1 MIEIDILAI
10 YKVYA
15 ILGGLLYLI
24 SWVLLSLFG
33 KQVEYGYTWAYP
45 TINEV
50 KITIN
55 YFVKAVCVCRIIII
69 INIGK
74 YNNVR

>member
-1 MIEIDILAI
+1 MMEIDILAI

-33 KQVEYGYTWAYP
+33 KQVEYCYTSAYP

-50 KITIN
+50 EIAIN
-55 YFVKAVCVCRIIII
+55 YFVKAV
-69 INIGK
+69 
-74 YNNVR
+74 